1 MEAFA
6 WEKKMN
12 ENIRV
17 LLKPG
22 EEKEI
27 SQGFPWVYDNEIALV
42 KFPSKEGIKT
52 VPFAECS
59 AEDGAVVEVF
69 ASSGRFLGSGVI
81 NRKSKITVRMIGSI
95 HADQILADTKNFWSK
110 RVHDAV
116 NIRRLFFSETDSC
129 RLVFGE
135 ADFIPGLIAEK
146 YVSQGK
152 VYLVVQF
159 LALAC
164 EVFRADILGALK
176 NAVSPDFI
184 YERSDADVRTKEG
197 LEQTSGWLGR
207 SGSEVIQI
215 EENGVKLLVDIAH
228 GQKTGFFLD
237 QKHNRS
243 IIRRFCRGKKVL
255 DAFSHTGAFG
265 LNAAAEGARQVV
277 CADSS
282 QEAVD
287 MAGKNSALNGVSD
300 RVSAVCADVF
310 ALLKQYEADGEKFD
324 VIILDP
330 PAFTKKAKAI
340 EKAYGGYKEIN
351 LRAMRLLNEGGILV
365 TCSCSQYFDENT
377 FYSMIMHAACDSH
390 RRVQVLQKLGA
401 APDHPVLL
409 GYPKSS
415 YLKCAVCRVL

>member
-1 MEAFA
+1 
-6 WEKKMN
+6 MN

>member
-1 MEAFA
+1 
-6 WEKKMN
+6 MN

-110 RVHDAV
+110 KVHDAV